1 LEASLRIKENHGAI
15 VVAISMGEKLAQPVL
30 RKALAAG
37 VDELILL
44 MDPNFK
50 ELDSQSTAYVLSRG
64 IQKVE
69 GYDLILTGRQASDWD
84 FGITGL
90 LIADILK
97 IPAVNLARNVDIQN
111 GKVLV
116 EKLLNNGYE
125 IVKTCTPALVTVSSE
140 IGDLRY
146 TSVRSLQA
154 VSKKPI
160 KVFNALDLELD
171 PLKLKRREVIDLFLF
186 NEKRQCK
193 FIDGESSE
201 EKGENLAIRMKG
213 DGII

>member
-1 LEASLRIKENHGAI
+1 MEAALRIKENHGAI
-15 VVAISMGEKLAQPVL
+15 IIAISMGEKLAQPVL

-64 IQKVE
+64 IKKIE
-69 GYDLILTGRQASDWD
+69 GYDLILAGRQASDWD
-84 FGITGL
+84 FGVTGL

-97 IPAVNLARNVDIQN
+97 IPAIHLAKKVNIQD
-111 GKVLV
+111 GKVFV

-125 IVKTCTPALVTVSSE
+125 IVKTSMPALVTVSSE

-171 PLKLKRREVIDLFLF
+171 PLKFSRREVIDLLLS

-193 FIDGESSE
+193 FINGESSE
-201 EKGENLAIRMKG
+201 EKGETLAIRMKE